1 MASPP
6 RPPLWSPADQLPTAH
21 PAPLPRAAGR
31 LRWRQ
36 TTPSTAARPRDWR
49 RCALPTPTA
58 TLVAERGG
66 ASCAGRWPLLHDPFS
81 EPDCAGGCLRIPR
94 DCPRDYPRLVGARPS
109 RRAAPRR
116 RRAPHR
122 VDRRLRLARAP
133 VLGERA
139 AARAAGRLQ
148 MPRRPRRLEITR
160 DYPKDYPGLGS
171 NCLVVGHANGLRALV
186 ACVQQNVDDE
196 SLPSLGLPN
205 GLPLIYE
212 LEPDGGVCG
221 GHCTCPGHV
230 LDMSETCMDRQRAA
244 PERGA
249 LLRAAVAGLLLGRR
263 VPRLQRPRP
272 GPVGRT
278 QQRRAARRVPRLV
291 RQHRRR
297 RRRAGTT
304 STPRRPPPHL

>member
-1 MASPP
+1 MGCCRGSTSATRSRSGPTQPRSASGASP
-6 RPPLWSPADQLPTAH
+6 LPG
-21 PAPLPRAAGR
+21 GR

-81 EPDCAGGCLRIPR
+81 EPDCAGEPLRDEDVPLTESIA
-94 DCPRDYPRLVGARPS
+94 DCVSRVRPFWENELLP
-109 RRAAPRR
+109 ALL
-116 RRAPHR
+116 
-122 VDRRLRLARAP
+122 D
-133 VLGERA
+133 
-139 AARAAGRLQ
+139 
-148 MPRRPRRLEITR
+148 
-160 DYPKDYPGLGS
+160 GS

-212 LEPDGGVCG
+212 LEPDGGVCD
-221 GHCTCPGHV
+221 GHFTCPGHV
-230 LDMSETCMDRQRAA
+230 LDMSETCMDRQRAV

-278 QQRRAARRVPRLV
+278 QQRRAARRLPRLV

-297 RRRAGTT
+297 RRRAGCGGGARGGVRRRAAARCGHERGRVII
-304 STPRRPPPHL
+304 PRACRGWVWPFSGPPRSPPSYVRPS